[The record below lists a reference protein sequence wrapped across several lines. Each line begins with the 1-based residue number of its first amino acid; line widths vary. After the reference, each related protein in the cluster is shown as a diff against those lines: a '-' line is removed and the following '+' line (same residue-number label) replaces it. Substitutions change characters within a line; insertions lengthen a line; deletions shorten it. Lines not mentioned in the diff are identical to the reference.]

1 MAESAPALIDEM
13 RFLDVRIV
21 QKKALIIHPLRW
33 LVPYTAITAMV
44 LKVRIVGSVAEGLRF
59 LFAKS

>member
-1 MAESAPALIDEM
+1 LAESARALIDEM

-33 LVPYTAITAMV
+33 LVPYTAIAAIV
-44 LKVRIVGSVAEGLRF
+44 LKVRIGGAEAERLRF